1 MIMDLPDFGSLQG
14 FVSTASGRD
23 AALQAGNEVNLW
35 TAEQIEQMNATVAAQ
50 SASEQAYY
58 GYQLQMDAAKM
69 ANLETFFNYVPAA
82 GGKSYDCCN

>member
-1 MIMDLPDFGSLQG
+1 
-14 FVSTASGRD
+14 
-23 AALQAGNEVNLW
+23 
-35 TAEQIEQMNATVAAQ
+35 MNATIAAQ